1 MLVPLSWLRDFAPFD
16 LDPVALGEV
25 FDDLGMVVEAM
36 TRVGEGLDDV
46 VVATVLSVESI
57 EGADKILKVLV
68 DAGEP
73 DPTQIV
79 CGAWN
84 FGVGDSVPLA
94 RVGAVL
100 PGDFAIACRKMRGVV
115 SDGMLC
121 SGREIGIGDDG
132 AGLLVLPAG
141 LTPGEPLAS
150 ALGIT
155 PDVVYD
161 LAIEANR
168 PDANCVAG
176 VARDAAA
183 RLGLPFALPTP
194 LAGPATAPAGSVAT
208 SAGDVAPPAAPA
220 PPPGGAL
227 GSGDGAVRV
236 AIDDYDLCDRF
247 SASVFTGVTVGPSPA
262 WVVRRLALAGMRA
275 ISNVVDASNY
285 VMLEL
290 GQPTHAY
297 DLDRLPGAELCA
309 RAARP
314 GERLTALDGVERV
327 LGDGRHPDCVIT
339 DGNDVVIGIAGI
351 MGGAS
356 SEVHAGTTRVVLEA
370 AHFVPMA
377 IARTSKRIGLR
388 SEASARFERGVDVGG
403 VERSVARFAEVLRES
418 NPSLAA
424 VGSTVD
430 HQSPGALARP
440 VIRLRTS
447 RLNAILG
454 TSLVDGDVAR
464 LLTPIGFDVAATT
477 EGISDVVAPTFRPD
491 AVLEIDLIEEVAR
504 HHGYAKI
511 ARSSVRPT
519 QVGRLT
525 PYQLARRKLRAA
537 LIGGGL
543 SEAMTSPLVG
553 PGDHARTG
561 LAEDGIE
568 AVDPLVREESI
579 LRSSLLPGLLR
590 AVRFNADRRN
600 PDVGLFEVGKT
611 WRPPHPS
618 SEGVSPGP
626 DSEPGRG
633 LPDEREMV
641 GLVLGGSGPKGV
653 GGGARGIVEVLRRLF
668 RALGLDAPTL
678 DAAEAPG
685 MHPTR
690 TAEII
695 IGGVGV
701 GLVGEVDPAVVT
713 GWGLE
718 GRIGWCEL
726 DLRLLL
732 RGVDEPR
739 PSRPVSRFPSSDVD
753 LAFVVPDDVPA
764 GSVEETLR
772 HAAGDLGEWVQLFD
786 VYRGTGVAD
795 GSRSLA
801 FRLRLVATDRTL
813 SDGDLAAVRQ
823 RCIDAVE
830 AEHSARLRS

>member
-57 EGADKILKVLV
+57 EGADKIRKVLV
-68 DAGEP
+68 DAG
-73 DPTQIV
+73 DPEATQIV

-100 PGDFAIACRKMRGVV
+100 PGDFAIARRKMRGVV

-121 SGREIGIGDDG
+121 SGREIGIGDDA
-132 AGLLVLPAG
+132 AGLLILPAG
-141 LTPGEPLAS
+141 MSPGEPLAS

-194 LAGPATAPAGSVAT
+194 LTPVAAP
-208 SAGDVAPPAAPA
+208 SAGATNSSDA
-220 PPPGGAL
+220 
-227 GSGDGAVRV
+227 AVRV
-236 AIDDYDLCDRF
+236 AVEDHDLCDRF
-247 SASVFTGVTVGPSPA
+247 TASVFTGVAVAPSPA

-297 DLDRLPGAELCA
+297 DLDRLPGAELRA

-314 GERLTALDGVERV
+314 GERLTTLDGVERV

-339 DGNDVVIGIAGI
+339 DGADVVIGIAGI

-356 SEVHAGTTRVVLEA
+356 SEVHAGTTSVVLEA

-424 VGSTVD
+424 LGATVD
-430 HQSPGALARP
+430 HQGPGALTRP
-440 VIRLRTS
+440 VIRLRTD
-447 RLNAILG
+447 RLNAMLG
-454 TSLVDGDVAR
+454 TALAVGDVER
-464 LLTPIGFDVAATT
+464 LLTPIGFEVAATAD
-477 EGISDVVAPTFRPD
+477 GISDVVAPTFRPD
-491 AVLEIDLIEEVAR
+491 AMLEIDLIEEVAR

-511 ARSSVRPT
+511 ARSSVRPA

-525 PYQLARRKLRAA
+525 PYQLARRRLRAA
-537 LIGGGL
+537 LVGGGL
-543 SEAMTSPLVG
+543 SEAMTSPLVA

-618 SEGVSPGP
+618 SDGVSPGP

-641 GLVLGGSGPKGV
+641 ALVLGGSGPKGV
-653 GGGARGIVEVLRRLF
+653 GGGADGAVGVLRRLH

-695 IGGVGV
+695 IGGVCA
-701 GLVGEVDPAVVT
+701 GLVGEVDPAVVA

-726 DLRLLL
+726 DLQVLL
-732 RGVDEPR
+732 RSVDGPR
-739 PSRPVSRFPSSDVD
+739 PSRPVSKFPSSDLD
-753 LAFVVPDDVPA
+753 LAFVVPDQVAA
-764 GSVEETLR
+764 GAVEETLR
-772 HAAGDLGEWVQLFD
+772 HTAADLAEWVQLFD
-786 VYRGTGVAD
+786 VYRGTGVAE

-801 FRLRLVATDRTL
+801 FRLRLVAADRTL
-813 SDGDLAAVRQ
+813 SDADLAAVRQ
-823 RCIDAVE
+823 HCIDAVE
-830 AEHSARLRS
+830 AAHSARLRS

>member
-36 TRVGEGLDDV
+36 TRVGEGLEGV

-57 EGADKILKVLV
+57 EGADKIRKVLV

-73 DPTQIV
+73 DATQIV

-100 PGDFAIACRKMRGVV
+100 PGDFAIARRKMRGVV

-121 SGREIGIGDDG
+121 SGREIGIGDDA

-141 LTPGEPLAS
+141 LTPGEPITS

-168 PDANCVAG
+168 PDANCVVG

-183 RLGLPFALPTP
+183 RLGLPFALP
-194 LAGPATAPAGSVAT
+194 AS
-208 SAGDVAPPAAPA
+208 PPAPSTLAERPA
-220 PPPGGAL
+220 A
-227 GSGDGAVRV
+227 SSDAAVRV
-236 AIDDYDLCDRF
+236 VVDDHDLCDRF
-247 SASVFTGVTVGPSPA
+247 TASEFSGVTVAASPA

-297 DLDRLPGAELCA
+297 DLDRLPGAELRA
-309 RAARP
+309 RRARP
-314 GERLTALDGVERV
+314 GERLTTLDGVERV
-327 LGDGRHPDCVIT
+327 LGDGPQPDCVIA
-339 DGNDVVIGIAGI
+339 DGADVVIGIAGI

-403 VERSVARFAEVLRES
+403 AEHSVARFAEVLRES
-418 NPSLAA
+418 SPLLAG
-424 VGSTVD
+424 VGATVD
-430 HQSPGALARP
+430 HQAPGALTRP
-440 VIRLRTS
+440 VIRLRTT

-454 TSLVDGDVAR
+454 TSLVDGDVER
-464 LLTPIGFDVAATT
+464 LLTPIGFSVAATT
-477 EGISDVVAPTFRPD
+477 QGSNDVVAPTFRPD
-491 AVLEIDLIEEVAR
+491 AIAEIDLIEEVAR
-504 HHGYAKI
+504 HHGYANI

-525 PYQLARRKLRAA
+525 PYQLARRRLRAT
-537 LIGGGL
+537 LVGGGL
-543 SEAMTSPLVG
+543 SEAMTSPLVA
-553 PGDHARTG
+553 PGDHARSG

-590 AVRFNADRRN
+590 AVGFNTDRRN

-618 SEGVSPGP
+618 SDGVSPGP
-626 DSEPGRG
+626 AAEPGRG
-633 LPDEREMV
+633 LPDEREVV
-641 GLVLGGSGPKGV
+641 GLVLAGCGPTGV
-653 GGGARGIVEVLRRLF
+653 GGGAPGAVGVLRRMH

-690 TAEII
+690 TAEIV
-695 IGGVGV
+695 IGGVCVGV
-701 GLVGEVDPAVVT
+701 VGEVDPAVVVA
-713 GWGLE
+713 WGLE
-718 GRIGWCEL
+718 GRVGWCEI
-726 DLRLLL
+726 DLRVLLG
-732 RGVDEPR
+732 GVDAPR
-739 PSRPVSRFPSSDVD
+739 PARPVSRFPSSDLD
-753 LAFVVPDDVPA
+753 LAFVVPDAVAA
-764 GSVEETLR
+764 GTVEETLR
-772 HAAGDLGEWVQLFD
+772 GAAGELAEWVRLFD
-786 VYRGTGVAD
+786 VYRGPGVAE

-801 FRLRLVATDRTL
+801 FRLRLVATERTL
-813 SDGDLAAVRQ
+813 SDSDLAAARQ

-830 AEHSARLRS
+830 AAHPARLRS